1 MIKLQALTDYL
12 RSRDL
17 VPPEQLDSWAET
29 SSVEL
34 IWKDSVDGM
43 YMGDFNYSAV
53 ISFERF
59 SDHPARLVALVG
71 SWLETNDQDRDG
83 LPQVKLDI
91 EMLDNDLADV
101 DIAIAFSEP
110 QYLTEDPDGE
120 IHAFDQTWS
129 FVPFELWVAEKGEVT
144 GDGA

>member
-12 RSRDL
+12 RGRDL

-34 IWKDSVDGM
+34 IWKDTEDGL

-59 SDHPARLVALVG
+59 TDHPARLVALVG
-71 SWLETNDQDRDG
+71 SWLETHDQDRDG
-83 LPQVKLDI
+83 LPQVTLDI
-91 EMLDNDLADV
+91 DMLDNDTADV
-101 DIAIAFSEP
+101 TITIAFSEP

-120 IHAFDQTWS
+120 IEAFGNKYT
-129 FVPFELWVAEKGEVT
+129 FKPFELWVAERGEVT
-144 GDGA
+144 SER

>member
-120 IHAFDQTWS
+120 IMAFGKTYT
-129 FVPFELWVAEKGEVT
+129 FKPFELWIAEKGGVVS
-144 GDGA
+144 GQS